1 MESAT
6 SSARGHTISLLP
18 EPRPLPSPGFPQ
30 TPEGHSHPWEASIL
44 GPSSPFVPAVVSEQ
58 DRVPSSEQLSACPQ
72 EPSWR
77 LAARGQECWP
87 PEALAGPGSD
97 GTAIVTCV
105 LTMAEGSSPRPC
117 CRAACQARRPAGDP
131 LKMPLRHVRCLLWA
145 ECALAPDHRR
155 VAPHPGLADVNLLGS
170 GNAALRG

>member
-77 LAARGQECWP
+77 LAAGGPRAGVLASRGPCWAWLRWNSHCDVCPHNGRGQLTL
-87 PEALAGPGSD
+87 ALLQGSLPGKEPSWGPSED
-97 GTAIVTCV
+97 AP
-105 LTMAEGSSPRPC
+105 SSCPL
-117 CRAACQARRPAGDP
+117 PAVG
-131 LKMPLRHVRCLLWA
+131 RVRTGA
-145 ECALAPDHRR
+145 
-155 VAPHPGLADVNLLGS
+155 
-170 GNAALRG
+170 